1 MKQERTVSPLTFGE
15 KLKEIRVSR
24 YMSQQDLADLLH
36 TSKQVI
42 SRYELGQTTPKISV
56 AAAWCQILNISL
68 DSMLNDELPI
78 STATPGTLPA
88 NILPLP
94 KTRKIP
100 LLGTIACGEPITAVE
115 NVDQYIDVAEDI
127 RCTFALRCKGDS
139 MIDARIMDG
148 DVVYI
153 REQPQVENGEIAAV
167 LIGDEA
173 TLKRVYLSDDVVQL
187 VACNAKY
194 SPLVYT
200 GSQLEQL
207 RILGKA
213 VAFTSIVR

>member
-1 MKQERTVSPLTFGE
+1 MTSE
-15 KLKEIRVSR
+15 VSR
-24 YMSQQDLADLLH
+24 MKKAVADAGLSYMELERLTGVSHSTLQ
-36 TSKQVI
+36 
-42 SRYELGQTTPKISV
+42 RYLNGKTNRIPLSAVEKV
-56 AAAWCQILNISL
+56 AAATGVSPAWIMGWEEPNA
-68 DSMLNDELPI
+68 DNAP
-78 STATPGTLPA
+78 ALPA

-200 GSQLEQL
+200 GVQLEQL

>member
-1 MKQERTVSPLTFGE
+1 MSDLGNKDVFAYNLKRYMEKKGVDRNQLCSALGLKYSTVSEWITAKKYPRIDRIELLARYFAIQKSDLIERERTGT
-15 KLKEIRVSR
+15 
-24 YMSQQDLADLLH
+24 
-36 TSKQVI
+36 
-42 SRYELGQTTPKISV
+42 
-56 AAAWCQILNISL
+56 AAPA
-68 DSMLNDELPI
+68 LP
-78 STATPGTLPA
+78 S

-115 NVDQYIDVAEDI
+115 NVEQYIDVADDI
-127 RCTFALRCKGDS
+127 HCTFALRCKGDS

-167 LIGDEA
+167 LIEDEA
-173 TLKRVYLSDDVVQL
+173 TLKRVYLSEGVVQL
-187 VACNAKY
+187 VPCNAKY
-194 SPLVYT
+194 SPMVYT
-200 GSQLEQL
+200 DAQLDTI

-213 VAFTSIVR
+213 VAFTSLVR

>member
-1 MKQERTVSPLTFGE
+1 MTFGE
-15 KLKEIRVSR
+15 KIKQVRVSLG
-24 YMSQQDLADLLH
+24 MSQNDFANLLH

-42 SRYELGQTTPKISV
+42 SRYELGQNTPKIDTV
-56 AAAWCQILNISL
+56 AVWCRILGLNIDNML
-68 DSMLNDELPI
+68 DENLPI
-78 STATPGTLPA
+78 DAPARTTHLPT

-115 NVDQYIDVAEDI
+115 NVDQYIEVADDI
-127 RCTFALRCKGDS
+127 QCTFALRCKGDS
-139 MIDARIMDG
+139 MIDARILDG

-167 LIGDEA
+167 LIDDEA
-173 TLKRVYLSDDVVQL
+173 TLKRVYLSDGVVQL
-187 VACNAKY
+187 VPCNAQY
-194 SPLVYT
+194 APMVYT
-200 GSQLEQL
+200 GAQLEQL

-213 VAFTSIVR
+213 VAFTSLVR

>member
-1 MKQERTVSPLTFGE
+1 MDIRDIIAKRR
-15 KLKEIRVSR
+15 KELGFSLEH
-24 YMSQQDLADLLH
+24 LAQLVGV
-36 TSKQVI
+36 SKQTVQKW
-42 SRYELGQTTPKISV
+42 ECGKISNMRRS
-56 AAAWCQILNISL
+56 NISAL
-68 DSMLNDELPI
+68 SKALGVSVEALMGWEEPDATAPALP
-78 STATPGTLPA
+78 G
-88 NILPLP
+88 NVLPLP
-94 KTRKIP
+94 ATRKIP

-127 RCTFALRCKGDS
+127 HCTFALRCKGDS

-167 LIGDEA
+167 LIDDEA
-173 TLKRVYLSDDVVQL
+173 TLKRVYLSDGVVQL

-194 SPLVYT
+194 APLVYT
-200 GSQLEQL
+200 GTQLETL

-213 VAFTSIVR
+213 VAFTSPVK

>member
-1 MKQERTVSPLTFGE
+1 MSDLGNKDVFAYNLKRYMEQKGIDRNQLCLALGLKYSTVSEWITAKKYPRIDRIELLARYFGIQKSNLIE
-15 KLKEIRVSR
+15 RE
-24 YMSQQDLADLLH
+24 
-36 TSKQVI
+36 SK
-42 SRYELGQTTPKISV
+42 
-56 AAAWCQILNISL
+56 
-68 DSMLNDELPI
+68 
-78 STATPGTLPA
+78 STATAPDLPG

-127 RCTFALRCKGDS
+127 HCTFALRCKGDS

-167 LIGDEA
+167 LIEDEA
-173 TLKRVYLSDDVVQL
+173 TLKRVYLSEGVVQL
-187 VACNAKY
+187 VPCNAKY
-194 SPLVYT
+194 PPMVYT
-200 GSQLEQL
+200 DAQLDTI

-213 VAFTSIVR
+213 VAFTSLVR

>member
-1 MKQERTVSPLTFGE
+1 MQRYLNGKTNRIPLSAVEKVASATGVSP
-15 KLKEIRVSR
+15 
-24 YMSQQDLADLLH
+24 
-36 TSKQVI
+36 
-42 SRYELGQTTPKISV
+42 
-56 AAAWCQILNISL
+56 AWIMGWEEP
-68 DSMLNDELPI
+68 DTDTAPALP
-78 STATPGTLPA
+78 S

-115 NVDQYIDVAEDI
+115 NVEQYIDVADDI
-127 RCTFALRCKGDS
+127 HCTFALRCKGDS

-167 LIGDEA
+167 LIEDEA
-173 TLKRVYLSDDVVQL
+173 TLKRVYLSEGVVQL
-187 VACNAKY
+187 VPCNAKY
-194 SPLVYT
+194 SPMVYT
-200 GSQLEQL
+200 DAQLDTI

>member
-1 MKQERTVSPLTFGE
+1 MDIKSLIHTRRKALGYSLEE
-15 KLKEIRVSR
+15 
-24 YMSQQDLADLLH
+24 LAKMVGV
-36 TSKQVI
+36 SKQTVQKWECGKINDIRRSNIAALSQALQI
-42 SRYELGQTTPKISV
+42 SIETLMGWEGTDSGTT
-56 AAAWCQILNISL
+56 
-68 DSMLNDELPI
+68 
-78 STATPGTLPA
+78 TLPA
-88 NILPLP
+88 NVLPLP

-115 NVDQYIDVAEDI
+115 NVDQYIEVADDI
-127 RCTFALRCKGDS
+127 QCTFALRCKGDS

-173 TLKRVYLSDDVVQL
+173 TLKRVYLSDGVVQL
-187 VACNAKY
+187 VPCNAQY
-194 SPLVYT
+194 APMVYT
-200 GSQLEQL
+200 GAQLEQL

-213 VAFTSIVR
+213 VAFTSLVR

>member
-1 MKQERTVSPLTFGE
+1 MGW
-15 KLKEIRVSR
+15 
-24 YMSQQDLADLLH
+24 ADN
-36 TSKQVI
+36 S
-42 SRYELGQTTPKISV
+42 TT
-56 AAAWCQILNISL
+56 AALPGNV
-68 DSMLNDELPI
+68 LPI
-78 STATPGTLPA
+78 PA
-88 NILPLP
+88 
-94 KTRKIP
+94 TRKIP

-115 NVDQYIDVAEDI
+115 NVDQYIDVAENI
-127 RCTFALRCKGDS
+127 HCTFALRCKGDS

-167 LIGDEA
+167 LIDDEA
-173 TLKRVYLSDDVVQL
+173 TLKRVYLSDGVVQL

-200 GSQLEQL
+200 GAQLETL

-213 VAFTSIVR
+213 VAFTSFVR

>member
-1 MKQERTVSPLTFGE
+1 MGKVSNFSDRLRLALTTTGTKASELSRQTGIDKSSISHYLKGDWEGKQDAVYLIASALDISEAWLMGYDVPMR
-15 KLKEIRVSR
+15 KEC
-24 YMSQQDLADLLH
+24 A
-36 TSKQVI
+36 
-42 SRYELGQTTPKISV
+42 
-56 AAAWCQILNISL
+56 
-68 DSMLNDELPI
+68 
-78 STATPGTLPA
+78 STGSLPA

-115 NVDQYIDVAEDI
+115 NVDQYIEVADDI
-127 RCTFALRCKGDS
+127 QCTFALRCKGDS
-139 MIDARIMDG
+139 MVDARIMDG

-173 TLKRVYLSDDVVQL
+173 TLKRVYLSDGVVQL
-187 VACNAKY
+187 VPCNAQY
-194 SPLVYT
+194 APMVYT
-200 GSQLEQL
+200 GAQLEQL

-213 VAFTSIVR
+213 VAFTSLVR